1 MLLMHI
7 LMQGVPEAIPVNPIA
22 RWEWVFPV
30 VESIHICG
38 FTLLVGTIVILDLRM
53 LGLRLRQQPISRL
66 ARALS
71 PWIWAG
77 LILQLTTGPYLFSGD
92 PYEYV
97 QIAAFRVKMLLFLLA
112 LIFHFTVIRMATAPS
127 RDSAPLGWRRP
138 AAVVSLGLW
147 VSVMLAGMWIGN
159 L

>member
-1 MLLMHI
+1 MLLAYAI
-7 LMQGVPEAIPVNPIA
+7 LQAHPEAIPLNPIA

-38 FTLLVGTIVILDLRM
+38 FTLLVGTIVILDLRL
-53 LGLRLRQQPISRL
+53 LGLRLRQQPISQL

-92 PYEYV
+92 PGEYV
-97 QIAAFRVKMLLFLLA
+97 QIAAFRVKML
-112 LIFHFTVIRMATAPS
+112 
-127 RDSAPLGWRRP
+127 
-138 AAVVSLGLW
+138 
-147 VSVMLAGMWIGN
+147 
-159 L
+159 

>member
-7 LMQGVPEAIPVNPIA
+7 LQGIPEAIPVNPIA

-38 FTLLVGTIVILDLRM
+38 FTLLVGTIVILDLRL
-53 LGLRLRQQPISRL
+53 LGLRLRQQPISQL

-127 RDSAPLGWRRP
+127 RDSAPLGWRWP

-147 VSVMLAGMWIGN
+147 VSVMLAGLWIGN

>member
-1 MLLMHI
+1 M
-7 LMQGVPEAIPVNPIA
+7 
-22 RWEWVFPV
+22 
-30 VESIHICG
+30 
-38 FTLLVGTIVILDLRM
+38 DLGRTYFAADH
-53 LGLRLRQQPISRL
+53 GAVS
-66 ARALS
+66 
-71 PWIWAG
+71 
-77 LILQLTTGPYLFSGD
+77 FSGD